1 MRVLKG
7 VKYKERW
14 LLVFT
19 GFIEAKAHFWIQAS
33 LVVIHSA
40 RIFCCFFLMP
50 SEKKQKKTAPNQDLL
65 QTILAK
71 PKHPLKQSHVAL
83 CPCSEKGFVAI
94 CNKNWL
100 PLTFGSYKAILR
112 HFKNHLLMIA
122 LNFVFLLLP
131 LPAMFKKGFC
141 IYERGFLC

>member
-1 MRVLKG
+1 MAASFYWIHRKKLKPIFG
-7 VKYKERW
+7 FRLLW
-14 LLVFT
+14 LSYTVQ
-19 GFIEAKAHFWIQAS
+19 GFFAAF
-33 LVVIHSA
+33 
-40 RIFCCFFLMP
+40 FCCP
-50 SEKKQKKTAPNQDLL
+50 VKKSRKKTAPNQDLL